1 MGTTVVWLRRDLRIL
16 DNPAMAL
23 ALSEADA
30 TVCPIVVLDPGQL
43 LSPRHSHPQRQAF
56 IASVIACQRSFARR
70 RIPLHV
76 LWGDPTSVVP
86 AVIAALQASRLV
98 LARDVTPYAKARDKA
113 VWEVLIHRGIRIDVV
128 QERTI
133 SSLRESGPPTA
144 RGKAVYSVFT
154 PFYRHWLTLARRS
167 PAPSLTR
174 QDPSRF
180 LQNPESLTPWQAHF
194 KELPSVL
201 YPSEQE
207 ISKRSEAAALKAAG
221 QFLRCRVQEYSQG
234 RDRFAGES
242 SSHLS
247 YALRAGTL
255 SALWLER
262 ACAILADRGI
272 DTEAFRRQ
280 LAWRDFYYHL
290 LDARPEAAH
299 KAMRPAMNGFPY
311 RADEAVVTAFKE
323 ARTGIPLVDAA
334 VRQLKAE
341 GFIPNRVRMVAASLA
356 TKQLGIDWRI
366 GERFFAHWLI
376 DYDQPQNVGGWQWC
390 ASAGTDAQP
399 YFRLFDPARQGKVH
413 DPEGRY
419 IRRYLP
425 ELQSVPDRY
434 VHCPWEMPKH
444 VQETVGVKLG
454 IDYPFPIVDLKQARH
469 DVLTQFEAWHNR
481 TGHTSL

>member
-23 ALSEADA
+23 ALSDPDA
-30 TVCPIVVLDPGQL
+30 TLCPIVVLDPGQL
-43 LSPRHSHPQRQAF
+43 LSPLHSHPQRQAF
-56 IASVIACQRSFARR
+56 IASVIACQRSFARY
-70 RIPLHV
+70 RIPLHI
-76 LWGDPTSVVP
+76 LWGDPTAVVP
-86 AVIAALQASRLV
+86 AVIEALQASRLI

-113 VWEVLIHRGIRIDVV
+113 VWEVLIHRGIRIDAV

-133 SSLRESGPPTA
+133 SGLRESGPPTSG
-144 RGKAVYSVFT
+144 GKAVYRVFT
-154 PFYRHWLTLARRS
+154 AFYRRWLTLARRS

-174 QDPSRF
+174 QDAGRF
-180 LQNPESLTPWQAHF
+180 LQTAESLTPWQAHF
-194 KELPSVL
+194 TELPRVL

-207 ISKRSEAAALKAAG
+207 IAKRSEAAALKAAG
-221 QFLRCRVQEYSQG
+221 YFLRCRVHEYSRG
-234 RDRFAGES
+234 RDEFVGES

-262 ACAILADRGI
+262 VCTVLAERDI

-290 LDARPEAAH
+290 LDARPEAART
-299 KAMRPAMNGFPY
+299 ALRPAMQSFPY

-341 GFIPNRVRMVAASLA
+341 GFIPNRVRMVTASLV

-390 ASAGTDAQP
+390 ASAGTDSQP
-399 YFRLFDPARQGKVH
+399 YFRLFDPARQGKAH
-413 DPEGRY
+413 DPEGHY
-419 IRRYLP
+419 IRRYVP
-425 ELQSVPDRY
+425 ELHSVPDRY
-434 VHCPWEMPKH
+434 IHCPWEMPKR
-444 VQETVGVKLG
+444 VQETVGVLVG
-454 IDYPFPIVDLKQARH
+454 IDYPYPIVDLKQARR
-469 DVLTQFEAWHNR
+469 DVLAQFEEWNR
-481 TGHTSL
+481 RNLGSST